1 MGNSKQLQVGN
12 DAERYVKEI
21 FKKYG
26 YWAYNTP
33 KAKDG
38 SQPVDIIALKGHN
51 NWLVD
56 VKHVR
61 GEDISFAFARIEANQ
76 LTCMDYAK
84 NFAHLNCLGFAIVF
98 ERLNKCM
105 FLPYTDYLMLKSDN
119 KKSVNASE
127 LNTLEEYLEWL
138 Q

>member
-38 SQPVDIIALKGHN
+38 SQPVDIIALKGQL

-61 GEDISFAFARIEANQ
+61 GKDISFAFSRIEANQ

-84 NFAHLNCLGFAIVF
+84 NFAGVQNLGFAIVF
-98 ERLNKCM
+98 ERLNNCRY
-105 FLPYTDYLMLKSDN
+105 LPYEHYLEFKRMGR
-119 KKSVNASE
+119 KSVNANE
-127 LNTLEEYLEWL
+127 LPSLEGFLND
-138 Q
+138 

>member
-12 DAERYVKEI
+12 DAEKYVKEI

-33 KAKDG
+33 KSKDG
-38 SQPVDIIALKGHN
+38 SQPVDIIAMKAN
-51 NWLVD
+51 INWLVD

-61 GEDISFAFARIEANQ
+61 EDEISFPFSRIEPNQ

-84 NFAHLNCLGFAIVF
+84 NFANLKLLGFVIVF
-98 ERLNKCM
+98 ERINKCVY
-105 FLPYTDYLMLKSDN
+105 LPYIRFLTLKEQGR
-119 KKSVNASE
+119 KSVNANE
-127 LNTLEEYLEWL
+127 LYDLEAYLK
-138 Q
+138 

>member
-12 DAERYVKEI
+12 DAERFVKEI

-33 KAKDG
+33 KGKDG
-38 SQPVDIIALKGHN
+38 SQPVDIIAMKANL
-51 NWLVD
+51 NWLID

-61 GEDISFAFARIEANQ
+61 QEEISFPFSRIEANQ

-84 NFAHLNCLGFAIVF
+84 NFANIKRLGFAIVF
-98 ERLNKCM
+98 ERTNACV
-105 FLPYTDYLMLKSDN
+105 FLPYIKYLELKESGR
-119 KKSVNASE
+119 KSVNSAE
-127 LNTLEEYLEWL
+127 LFALEAYLK
-138 Q
+138 